1 MQKSQDD
8 GGLAGHSELPFRL
21 VMDWTGH
28 YSDWHFEVRLAE
40 EKWVKAGHG
49 RIEART
55 VEEAKSKVQAAFD
68 VAYLNLNLT
77 RFARGTGS
85 FEWGSKRATQE
96 SCESCCLSVSRR
108 FRNWLAS

>member
-8 GGLAGHSELPFRL
+8 GVEVGRSELPFRL

-28 YSDWHFEVRLAE
+28 YSDWHFEVRLVE
-40 EKWVKAGHG
+40 ERWVRAGHG

-68 VAYLNLNLT
+68 AAYLNLDLNAL
-77 RFARGTGS
+77 
-85 FEWGSKRATQE
+85 RAKHG
-96 SCESCCLSVSRR
+96 L
-108 FRNWLAS
+108 F